1 MDYWDL
7 ERVPSDL
14 EYTTNPTKRVRVTW
28 SHPLLPG
35 CRGNGVVIA
44 CMYALLLSIPLLFS
58 SPFLPWVYREYV
70 WVGLDPCLD
79 WDTIHASGFYA
90 TKPKKKRGTQYMGE
104 LVLKIYFNGNHL
116 SEGGYATEY
125 ICTVYISVV
134 YVVRS
139 TGVRECLTTCIL
151 LLATGLLYI
160 PAS

>member
-1 MDYWDL
+1 
-7 ERVPSDL
+7 
-14 EYTTNPTKRVRVTW
+14 
-28 SHPLLPG
+28 
-35 CRGNGVVIA
+35 
-44 CMYALLLSIPLLFS
+44 
-58 SPFLPWVYREYV
+58 
-70 WVGLDPCLD
+70 
-79 WDTIHASGFYA
+79 
-90 TKPKKKRGTQYMGE
+90 MGE